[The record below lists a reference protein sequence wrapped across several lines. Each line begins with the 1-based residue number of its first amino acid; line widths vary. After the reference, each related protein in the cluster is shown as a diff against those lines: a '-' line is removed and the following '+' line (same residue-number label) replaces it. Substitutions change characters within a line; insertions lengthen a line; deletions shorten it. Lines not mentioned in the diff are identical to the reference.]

1 MPYGVDFCKF
11 GPKALAYGPPIIPHA
26 APFVNSK
33 NIQKIIKNFYK
44 ICVICLLTKKVNSN
58 IAQKIGANLSKKQK
72 SKLKSLLF
80 YYFFGFLCSI
90 MSILK
95 FFSPILTKISLFSFK
110 TSTLSIKSTLF
121 PVKFDKIS

>member
-26 APFVNSK
+26 ALFVNSK

-44 ICVICLLTKKVNSN
+44 IYTICLLTRKVNSN

-72 SKLKSLLF
+72 SKLKKLAF
-80 YYFFGFLCSI
+80 
-90 MSILK
+90 
-95 FFSPILTKISLFSFK
+95 SLFFWFSLFDNVNFK
-110 TSTLSIKSTLF
+110 VFFANFNRNQLIF
-121 PVKFDKIS
+121 F